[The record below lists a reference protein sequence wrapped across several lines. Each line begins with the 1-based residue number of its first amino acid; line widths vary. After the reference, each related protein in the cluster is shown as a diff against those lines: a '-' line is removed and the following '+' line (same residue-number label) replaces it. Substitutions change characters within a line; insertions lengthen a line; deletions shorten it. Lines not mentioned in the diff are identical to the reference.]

1 MRCAG
6 AAMARDTAYTSR
18 MTSTPAGIWV
28 ISDGAA
34 GNERQAMALAGAL
47 GEATPRVWRLRAR
60 RPWRWSAPRR
70 LPGARDAFGQEF
82 SQALASPP
90 ALAIGCGR
98 QAALATRLLHER
110 GVPVVQILDPRIG
123 TAHWDV
129 VVAPAHDRLAG
140 ANVVTLSGSLH
151 PLDDAWLSRARRE
164 FARFAALPGPRIG
177 LLLGGPVRAARL
189 DEAWWDGLAEMLDH
203 WLERD
208 GGSLLVTGSRRTPA
222 WLADAVRE
230 RFGQAPG
237 LRWFGDADGPNPYP
251 GILAWSDRLVVSPDS
266 VNLLSEAC
274 ATHAPVYVHMPK
286 PVRGRHGEFLHDLI
300 ARARIRPMKFSPG
313 DWPVTPLRELPRVAA
328 EVRHLLGRNSPL

>member
-1 MRCAG
+1 M
-6 AAMARDTAYTSR
+6 TTSSAHA
-18 MTSTPAGIWV
+18 TWV

-34 GNERQAMALAGAL
+34 GNERQALALAEAL
-47 GEATPRVWRLRAR
+47 GDAAPRVWRLRTR
-60 RPWRWSAPRR
+60 YPWRWLAPHR
-70 LPGARDAFGQEF
+70 LPGAQAAFGREF
-82 SQALASPP
+82 MRALAAPP

-98 QAALATRLLHER
+98 QAALATRLLRER
-110 GVPVVQILDPRIG
+110 GVPVVQILNPRIG

-129 VVAPAHDRLAG
+129 VVTPTHDALTA
-140 ANVVTLSGSLH
+140 ANVVRLSGSLH
-151 PLDDAWLSRARRE
+151 PIDDAWLARARRE
-164 FARFAALPGPRIG
+164 FARFAALPAPRIG

-189 DEAWWDGLAEMLDH
+189 DAAWWDGLAEMLMH

-222 WLADAVRE
+222 WLAEAVRE

-237 LRWFGDADGPNPYP
+237 LHWFGATDGPNPYP

-274 ATHAPVYVHMPK
+274 ATRAPVYVHMPG
-286 PVRGRHGEFLHDLI
+286 PVRGRHGEFLHDLVV
-300 ARARIRPMKFSPG
+300 RARIRPMKFCPG

-328 EVRHLLGRNSPL
+328 EVRRLLGRSSPL